1 MSAGWRGRMSLC
13 ALCATPID
21 GDPEC
26 MVLVCK
32 NGHDDSVHDKCYK
45 NRYSNETYKKAQH
58 GESTKYGRGPA
69 KERCLHDGCSSFVK
83 IKAATKA
90 RSPCPRHAPMRP
102 RNSEVLRDVGG
113 PTRLRSHRSR
123 PLIFPPHPCRWT
135 TCPRSQSRAEAVAER
150 RLVAAAPAPAAGEER
165 TSASTRRRRSSA

>member
-1 MSAGWRGRMSLC
+1 MSLC

-58 GESTKYGRGPA
+58 S
-69 KERCLHDGCSSFVK
+69 L
-83 IKAATKA
+83 
-90 RSPCPRHAPMRP
+90 
-102 RNSEVLRDVGG
+102 
-113 PTRLRSHRSR
+113 
-123 PLIFPPHPCRWT
+123 LIPFFIPH
-135 TCPRSQSRAEAVAER
+135 
-150 RLVAAAPAPAAGEER
+150 
-165 TSASTRRRRSSA
+165 ASTSNSLPANQRTKKTEPHRLSSA